1 MQENY
6 SLIYVAARDGRLG
19 SGENA
24 DISHIG
30 SSQPLTGV
38 SALDPVQPA
47 PSGLNLRNVGLELNG
62 LTLSLGLLRSH
73 LDALNTRLS
82 VLNAFDARPVKAE
95 ERADSRLSDEH
106 KDNTGESPVVAVDLR
121 LTREAMTLGDGPI
134 FDLAG
139 ALRHSD
145 AKLSLS
151 EANTS
156 ESSIKLKR
164 DEYSES
170 KTRLSNTLGA
180 ASVWL
185 EAPSLTVKTAVVEGI
200 NTLASRSPAAADAV
214 KTVGAVAPS
223 VTFLASEAV
232 SGLWDT
238 IKSRVS
244 GNLIDRAAAK
254 LGGPL
259 GELLK
264 ENKGKDAS
272 CCCPD
277 STKRSALDS
286 ATARLPESVGD
297 TVRKKGKARSP
308 GKLQPR
314 RVGLP
319 KPNRPAQSRLPAQAA
334 QPARTGKRSDLNLYP
349 RMERVE
355 RAPAL
360 TIKGEPL
367 PPFSQTSAAR
377 AAGGLPGS
385 AFAPSMAPPASN
397 VVARRGAKGL
407 ATGLSGAMSRLESVA
422 TRRFTPLRVATA
434 TMEAVQGVRDGDMRA
449 VSSGLG
455 TAGGA
460 WAGASAGAAL
470 GTLIFPGVGTAV
482 GGALGGL
489 LGSEAGAWMGDQ
501 LGGLVDRL
509 RSPEEVGTQLTS
521 APADN
526 RQINFAPVIQISGQ
540 APASAQELANLV
552 IQTLQNQCMPMLT
565 DSLAVRRNAALTD
578 GGD

>member
-1 MQENY
+1 MQEHY

-19 SGENA
+19 SGGNA

-30 SSQPLTGV
+30 SSQPLTGA
-38 SALDPVQPA
+38 SALDQVQP

-62 LTLSLGLLRSH
+62 LALSLGLLRSH

-95 ERADSRLSDEH
+95 ERADSRPSGEQQD
-106 KDNTGESPVVAVDLR
+106 KPGESPVVAVDLR

-139 ALRHSD
+139 ALRSSGNHLSYAKADSD
-145 AKLSLS
+145 VSA
-151 EANTS
+151 
-156 ESSIKLKR
+156 SSIKLKR

-170 KTRLSNTLGA
+170 KARLSNTLGA

-185 EAPSLTVKTAVVEGI
+185 EAPSLNVKSAVVDGI

-244 GNLIDRAAAK
+244 GNLIDKAAGK

-259 GELLK
+259 GDLLK
-264 ENKGKDAS
+264 DKGKDAS

-277 STKRSALDS
+277 SPKRGALD
-286 ATARLPESVGD
+286 ATTARLPESVGG
-297 TVRKKGKARSP
+297 TVRKTGKARSP
-308 GKLQPR
+308 GTLQPR

-319 KPNRPAQSRLPAQAA
+319 KPNRPVQSRLPAQAA
-334 QPARTGKRSDLNLYP
+334 QPARSGKRSDLNLYQ
-349 RMERVE
+349 RTERVE

-367 PPFSQTSAAR
+367 QPFSQTSVAR
-377 AAGGLPGS
+377 SPGGLPGS
-385 AFAPSMAPPASN
+385 SLAPSMAPPASKG
-397 VVARRGAKGL
+397 VSRRGAKGL

-422 TRRFTPLRVATA
+422 TRRLTPLRVATA
-434 TMEAVQGVRDGDMRA
+434 TMEAVQGVRDGDIRA

-489 LGSEAGAWMGDQ
+489 LGSEAGAWMGDK

-526 RQINFAPVIQISGQ
+526 RQIHFAPVIQISGQ